1 MVFSKTDENIPLI
14 LEVED
19 LVYLCRM
26 KTRYKCKFIFL
37 IISLIAVI
45 EPLIAAHDIN
55 QWRSRTAQIAAD
67 TSLTDSLKV
76 IRLSDLT
83 YNYYYYY
90 RTFDYRNLDEYLQQA
105 ERFIGNEY
113 QNDLLSYIYGTAI
126 VIAKD
131 DQIIPIKEKCENYT
145 RKSINPLIR
154 AQGWERLGRKYITSA
169 TGLDYFSR
177 ALDAVEGTV
186 LYVAQ
191 SSINQYIAV
200 YYSMQGDAKNAMK
213 YAVRSLELARQSD
226 NPREQINAWESIAEA
241 HSSLLEYPAAIEAY
255 AKARVIYLE
264 NRKTPDPDPDL
275 HYRDELHYMVMLVN
289 LGSMYYNKGDLHT
302 AVRIITEALE
312 TATHHSFVETQAYCH
327 NELGNIHIALKQY
340 PVAETYLLSAV
351 DLLATDYIKTLES
364 DYIDCDV
371 HLALAQLYELTG
383 NYRKSAGYYH
393 EGIRKYRHLNDEER
407 TAANQ
412 QYAATYET
420 RMQEETIDRMET
432 IVNYHERRRLL
443 YAAILIVTLIAFY
456 VVARL
461 YRTRINLAQ
470 QKENNL
476 HAQAR
481 LLKLNKSKAELDN
494 RLKQQEADAL
504 KQKLA
509 LGNKLLEDCNRSFDN
524 LTSFFNRHP
533 ELGQYQ
539 MEVKNIIYR
548 QTRIDNN
555 IEEYK
560 QGFAGVPLDFYDSLQ
575 KIADNKLTPL
585 DLKYC
590 RLLYLETSTKEIA
603 ELLSVEPKTVR
614 MTKYRLKQ
622 KMKLDKEND
631 LSDFIRNISK

>member
-1 MVFSKTDENIPLI
+1 M
-14 LEVED
+14 
-19 LVYLCRM
+19 
-26 KTRYKCKFIFL
+26 FL
-37 IISLIAVI
+37 IISLISI
-45 EPLIAAHDIN
+45 SKPLIAAHDIN

-67 TSLTDSLKV
+67 TSFTDSMKV

-90 RTFDYRNLDEYLQQA
+90 RTFDYRNLDEYLQQV

-113 QNDLLSYIYGTAI
+113 QNDLLSYIYSTAI
-126 VIAKD
+126 IIAQN
-131 DQIIPIKEKCENYT
+131 DQIIPIKDKCEYYT
-145 RKSINPLIR
+145 LKSLNPLIC

-169 TGLDYFSR
+169 NGLDYLSR
-177 ALDAVEGTV
+177 ALDAVEGTT

-191 SSINQYIAV
+191 SCINRYISI
-200 YYSMQGDAKNAMK
+200 YYSVQGDAKNAMK

-226 NPREQINAWESIAEA
+226 NRREQINAWESIAEA
-241 HSSLLEYPAAIEAY
+241 YSFLQEYPAAIEAY
-255 AKARVIYLE
+255 DNARVIYLE
-264 NRKTPDPDPDL
+264 NRKMPDPDPDL

-289 LGSMYYNKGDLHT
+289 LGSMYYNNGDLHT
-302 AVRIITEALE
+302 AVCIITEALE
-312 TATHHSFVETQAYCH
+312 TATRHSFVETQVYCYK
-327 NELGNIHIALKQY
+327 ELGNIHIALTQY
-340 PVAETYLLSAV
+340 SVAEAHLLCAANF
-351 DLLATDYIKTLES
+351 LATDYVKTPES

-393 EGIRKYRHLNDEER
+393 EGIHKYRRLNDEER

-420 RMQEETIDRMET
+420 RMQEEAIGRMET
-432 IVNYHERRRLL
+432 IVNYHERRHLL
-443 YAAILIVTLIAFY
+443 YAAILIVALAALY

-470 QKENNL
+470 QKEKNL

-481 LLKLNKSKAELDN
+481 LLKLNKSKVELDN

-504 KQKLA
+504 KHKLA

-524 LTSFFNRHP
+524 LTSFFDRHP
-533 ELGQYQ
+533 ELCQYQ

-560 QGFAGVPLDFYDSLQ
+560 QGFTGVPLDFYNSLQ

-614 MTKYRLKQ
+614 MAKFRLKR
-622 KMKLDKEND
+622 KLKLDKERD
-631 LSDFIRNISK
+631 LSEFICNISK